1 MDKNEMI
8 VQIAIRVA
16 EKLAQAG
23 EAVTVDQVMKA
34 MNILEQPEALPGL
47 LVLTQDHGCF
57 CHRLLESDRINAKFR
72 TCCALSQ
79 EYQAELDDID
89 MVVLFGLTTEDMCKI
104 ASGITDTP
112 YTKLAAKALLLGKK
126 IYAPREEV
134 ELYQYPVGGLGSYQC
149 MMQAKLTKLISWGL
163 KICPL
168 DKLEDCILEAVP
180 AAEPEEACGSSCEA
194 QEDEKEI
201 CEAVCEQEP
210 PKVEEAPAV
219 KEITFSKRVITERDI
234 IEANR
239 DNVKVIH
246 ITERNI
252 LTALARDA
260 ASARNIRLVRE

>member
-1 MDKNEMI
+1 M
-8 VQIAIRVA
+8 
-16 EKLAQAG
+16 
-23 EAVTVDQVMKA
+23 
-34 MNILEQPEALPGL
+34 
-47 LVLTQDHGCF
+47 
-57 CHRLLESDRINAKFR
+57 
-72 TCCALSQ
+72 
-79 EYQAELDDID
+79 LD
-89 MVVLFGLTTEDMCKI
+89 
-104 ASGITDTP
+104 
-112 YTKLAAKALLLGKK
+112 
-126 IYAPREEV
+126 
-134 ELYQYPVGGLGSYQC
+134 
-149 MMQAKLTKLISWGL
+149 
-163 KICPL
+163 
-168 DKLEDCILEAVP
+168 AVP